1 MLKMVP
7 KEFVEKLTEF
17 ARGDNRIVAAF
28 VFGSMATDRARV
40 RSDMDVAIMTRGSVE
55 GIQKIRWETALS
67 TLLGED
73 VDVVI
78 FSEAT
83 PLLQHQILKDG
94 FLVYDGDLGERVRQ
108 EVVSRHRYLDTQFLY
123 RLLDG

>member
-1 MLKMVP
+1 MAL
-7 KEFVEKLTEF
+7 
-17 ARGDNRIVAAF
+17 F

-40 RSDMDVAIMTRGSVE
+40 RSDMDVAIMTRDLVE

-67 TLLGED
+67 ALLGKD

-83 PLLQHQILKDG
+83 ALLQHQILKDG

-108 EVVSRHRYLDTQFLY
+108 EVVSRHQYLDTKFLY
-123 RLLDG
+123 RLLEG